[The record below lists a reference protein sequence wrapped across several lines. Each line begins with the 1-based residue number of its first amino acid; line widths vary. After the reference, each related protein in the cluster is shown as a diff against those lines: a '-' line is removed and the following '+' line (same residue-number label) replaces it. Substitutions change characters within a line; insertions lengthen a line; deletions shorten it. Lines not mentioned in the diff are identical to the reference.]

1 MAAAKIGIGDDEA
14 VIAALALYDRAG
26 NLLYLSPDRVV
37 PKRHVIGGPGSEFSY
52 YTTEK
57 NVDFRLELPVLQPEM
72 QLTVRL
78 LFAIKELGLTEAQY
92 GYIMGV
98 SALISV
104 GFVLATGYV
113 PDRVSPLLIFMGSGV
128 LVIFLNFF
136 GYFMVH
142 DYNAFFVIGILMAA
156 VYAIQN
162 VSTGVC
168 LIQLFPAE
176 KYGQFCSANASLNCI
191 FMMFAS
197 YFGGVAIDRFGYRF
211 IFVWDLLF
219 NILAT
224 GVLLRVYRLWR
235 KLAGQPEITSR
246 RYRNVHSL
254 SCFTKPSSASVPEA
268 LPGFRK
274 ERKRRRRSRVAP
286 HVNQT
291 VVTAPTSRARGR
303 E

>member
-14 VIAALALYDRAG
+14 VIAALALYDRVG

-37 PKRHVIGGPGSEFSY
+37 SKRHVIGGPGSEFSY

-57 NVDFRLELPVLQPEM
+57 SVDFRLELPVLQPEM

-113 PDRVSPLLIFMGSGV
+113 LDRVSPLLFLCGIFCSPFSQPAFCSG
-128 LVIFLNFF
+128 
-136 GYFMVH
+136 
-142 DYNAFFVIGILMAA
+142 
-156 VYAIQN
+156 
-162 VSTGVC
+162 STGC
-168 LIQLFPAE
+168 
-176 KYGQFCSANASLNCI
+176 GAS
-191 FMMFAS
+191 
-197 YFGGVAIDRFGYRF
+197 
-211 IFVWDLLF
+211 W
-219 NILAT
+219 
-224 GVLLRVYRLWR
+224 
-235 KLAGQPEITSR
+235 AGQPEITSR
-246 RYRNVHSL
+246 RYRNGHSL

-274 ERKRRRRSRVAP
+274 DRKRRRRSRVAP

-291 VVTAPTSRARGR
+291 VVTAPTSKARGR

>member
-1 MAAAKIGIGDDEA
+1 MAAGRQSRAAAKIGIGDDEA

-113 PDRVSPLLIFMGSGV
+113 LDRVSPLLIFMGSGV

-136 GYFMVH
+136 GHFMVH

-162 VSTGVC
+162 VSTGIC

-235 KLAGQPEITSR
+235 KLGGAAGN
-246 RYRNVHSL
+246 Y
-254 SCFTKPSSASVPEA
+254 VP
-268 LPGFRK
+268 PV
-274 ERKRRRRSRVAP
+274 S
-286 HVNQT
+286 
-291 VVTAPTSRARGR
+291 
-303 E
+303 

>member
-113 PDRVSPLLIFMGSGV
+113 LDRVSPLLIFMGSGV

-136 GYFMVH
+136 GHFMVH

-162 VSTGVC
+162 VSTGIC

-176 KYGQFCSANASLNCI
+176 KYGQFCSANAS
-191 FMMFAS
+191 
-197 YFGGVAIDRFGYRF
+197 
-211 IFVWDLLF
+211 
-219 NILAT
+219 
-224 GVLLRVYRLWR
+224 
-235 KLAGQPEITSR
+235 
-246 RYRNVHSL
+246 
-254 SCFTKPSSASVPEA
+254 
-268 LPGFRK
+268 
-274 ERKRRRRSRVAP
+274 
-286 HVNQT
+286 
-291 VVTAPTSRARGR
+291 
-303 E
+303 